1 MSRHKLY
8 WIFQIAGWSFYGII
22 QLSLYSVQF
31 QVDGLFVFGELLQI
45 TFIIAITHLFR
56 IYILRNNWVSIKWV
70 YLLPNFFLAT
80 LFFSIIHYCFLIL
93 VQYLIGNLNPLQ
105 DFNKFSI
112 LANMLQSMVLFW
124 IWALLYVSFLY
135 FERYNRSFKYEV
147 TIKDIELNNLKSQLN
162 PHFIFNALNSIRA
175 LIDEDPVKSKVA
187 ITQLSNILRNILR
200 TQPQEL
206 VPFSEELATVKDY
219 LSLEGIRYEE
229 RLETIY
235 KIDAASNY
243 FQIPPLMLQTLVEN
257 GIKHGIAKLKN
268 GGIIALSAKKTATGL
283 SIQIRNSGRYEGTD
297 VSVGG
302 YGLSNTRKRL
312 ALIYGGKASLH
323 IENEKEGFVL
333 TEIIIPESI
342 INSK

>member
-8 WIFQIAGWSFYGII
+8 LIFQIAGWSFYGII

-45 TFIIAITHLFR
+45 TFIIAITNLFR

-105 DFNKFSI
+105 YFNKFSI

-124 IWALLYVSFLY
+124 IWALLYVSLLY
-135 FERYNRSFKYEV
+135 FERYNRSLKYEA

-200 TQPQEL
+200 TQPQ
-206 VPFSEELATVKDY
+206 
-219 LSLEGIRYEE
+219 
-229 RLETIY
+229 
-235 KIDAASNY
+235 
-243 FQIPPLMLQTLVEN
+243 
-257 GIKHGIAKLKN
+257 
-268 GGIIALSAKKTATGL
+268 
-283 SIQIRNSGRYEGTD
+283 
-297 VSVGG
+297 
-302 YGLSNTRKRL
+302 
-312 ALIYGGKASLH
+312 
-323 IENEKEGFVL
+323 
-333 TEIIIPESI
+333 
-342 INSK
+342 